1 MFFTPRSLL
10 RGVLLFLSLFMFMNL
25 NLKGIL
31 ALRGISNSECDEDGN
46 MSQASSKTE
55 EEKKLK
61 WWQLS
66 LLGVA
71 GTIGTGYFLGS
82 GLAISIGGPAVLL
95 VYILAAVG
103 TYVVFDALAQMTA
116 EHPEQGSFR
125 SYAKKAF
132 GSWAGFGSGWVY
144 WFSELLIM
152 GSQLTA
158 LSIFSRFWFPSVPMW
173 VFAAGFGALSLLIVF
188 FGNKGFD
195 RVENVLAI
203 IKVAAIIMFLLL
215 AAALLAG
222 WIGSSKYTP
231 KLPQSRH
238 ELFPTGGI
246 GLWSAFIF
254 AFYAY
259 GGIEVL
265 GIMSY
270 RLRKPEEAPKAGK
283 VMLLALAVVYVVSIG
298 LAVTMVPLT
307 AFNPKESPFV
317 LALRSDHLP
326 FVPHLFNG
334 VLIIAGFST
343 MTASL
348 YAITSM
354 MITLAQEGDAPRLFS
369 KKWKEKYPFYALCL
383 IAAGLM
389 GAIIMSLW
397 LPGKVFEYIT
407 TAAGLMILYNWS
419 FILLSSGRLLKQNK
433 LSGAKRWVGL
443 LLIGAAV
450 TGTLFHKLSRPGFY
464 ISLLIVSLIALSD
477 WIVQYRRNKKSEPV
491 QKSENEETNREYR
504 SMPGGPEFRIKGI
517 RMRKSKL

>member
-1 MFFTPRSLL
+1 
-10 RGVLLFLSLFMFMNL
+10 MN
-25 NLKGIL
+25 
-31 ALRGISNSECDEDGN
+31 
-46 MSQASSKTE
+46 QTSSKAE
-55 EEKKLK
+55 EDKKLK

-95 VYILAAVG
+95 AYILAAVG
-103 TYVVFDALAQMTA
+103 TYVVFDALARMTA

-125 SYAKKAF
+125 SYAKQAF

-158 LSIFSRFWFPSVPMW
+158 LSIFSRFWFPAVPMW
-173 VFAAGFGALSLLIVF
+173 MFAAGFAVLSLCIVF

-203 IKVAAIIMFLLL
+203 IKVAAIVMFLLL

-222 WIGSSKYTP
+222 WIGGSKYTP
-231 KLPQSRH
+231 KVPLDYPA
-238 ELFPTGGI
+238 LFPSGMT

-265 GIMSY
+265 GIMAF
-270 RLRKPEEAPKAGK
+270 RLQKPEDAPKAGK
-283 VMLLALAVVYVVSIG
+283 VMLLALAVVYVLSIG
-298 LAVTMVPLT
+298 LAVIMVPAG

-317 LALRSDHLP
+317 LALRSDQLA

-354 MITLAQEGDAPRLFS
+354 MMTLAQEGDAPRLFS
-369 KKWKEKYPFYALCL
+369 KKWKKKYPFNALCL
-383 IAAGLM
+383 IAAGLS
-389 GAIIMSLW
+389 GAIMMSLW
-397 LPGKVFEYIT
+397 LPGKVYEYIT

-419 FILLSSGRLLKQNK
+419 VILLSSGRLLKPAK
-433 LSGAKRWVGL
+433 LSGVKRWTGL
-443 LLIGAAV
+443 ILIGAAV
-450 TGTLFHKLSRPGFY
+450 TGTLFHRLSRPGFY

-477 WIVQYRRNKKSEPV
+477 WIFQHFRNKTGNSVKECSLDG
-491 QKSENEETNREYR
+491 QTNDHH
-504 SMPGGPEFRIKGI
+504 SLAGGPGFRIKGI
-517 RMRKSKL
+517 RMRRSKL

>member
-1 MFFTPRSLL
+1 
-10 RGVLLFLSLFMFMNL
+10 MN
-25 NLKGIL
+25 
-31 ALRGISNSECDEDGN
+31 
-46 MSQASSKTE
+46 QTSSKTK

-71 GTIGTGYFLGS
+71 GTIGTGYYLGS
-82 GLAISIGGPAVLL
+82 GLAISTGGPAVLL
-95 VYILAAVG
+95 AYILAAVG
-103 TYVVFDALAQMTA
+103 TYVVFDALARMTA
-116 EHPEQGSFR
+116 QHPEQGSFR

-132 GSWAGFGSGWVY
+132 GSWAGFGSGWMY

-158 LSIFSRFWFPSVPMW
+158 LSIFSRFWFPAVPMW
-173 VFAAGFGALSLLIVF
+173 VFAAGFGAVSLLIVF

-203 IKVAAIIMFLLL
+203 IKVAAILMFLVI

-222 WIGSSKYTP
+222 WIGGGKYAP
-231 KLPQSRH
+231 KLPLSYSA
-238 ELFPTGGI
+238 LFPAGGL

-259 GGIEVL
+259 GGIEVI

-270 RLRKPEEAPKAGK
+270 RLQKPDDAPKAGK
-283 VMLLALAVVYVVSIG
+283 VMLLALAAVYVLSIG
-298 LAVTMVPLT
+298 LAVTMVPFN
-307 AFNPKESPFV
+307 AFNSKESPFV
-317 LALRSDHLP
+317 LALSSDHLA

-369 KKWKEKYPFYALCL
+369 KKWKDKYPFFAMCL
-383 IAAGLM
+383 IAAGLV
-389 GAIIMSLW
+389 GAIMMSLW
-397 LPGKVFEYIT
+397 LPGKVYEYIT

-419 FILLSSGRLLKQNK
+419 FILLSSGRLLKPTK
-433 LSGAKRWVGL
+433 ISGIKRWIGL
-443 LLIGAAV
+443 LLIGIAV
-450 TGTLFHKLSRPGFY
+450 AGTLFHALSRPGFY
-464 ISLLIVSLIALSD
+464 ISLLILSLIALSD
-477 WIVQYRRNKKSEPV
+477 WIVQRVKKKHAAASAGNQPQED
-491 QKSENEETNREYR
+491 KEMNEHETL
-504 SMPGGPEFRIKGI
+504 PGGPGFRITGI
-517 RMRKSKL
+517 RLRKSKL

>member
-1 MFFTPRSLL
+1 MKQT
-10 RGVLLFLSLFMFMNL
+10 
-25 NLKGIL
+25 
-31 ALRGISNSECDEDGN
+31 
-46 MSQASSKTE
+46 SSKTE
-55 EEKKLK
+55 EDKKLK

-66 LLGVA
+66 LLGIA

-82 GLAISIGGPAVLL
+82 GLAISMGGPAVLL
-95 VYILAAVG
+95 AYILAAGG
-103 TYVVFDALAQMTA
+103 TYVVFDALARMTA

-158 LSIFSRFWFPSVPMW
+158 LSIFSRFWFPAVPMW
-173 VFAAGFGALSLLIVF
+173 VFAAGFAAVSLLIVF

-195 RVENVLAI
+195 RVENILAV
-203 IKVAAIIMFLLL
+203 IKVAAILMFLVI

-222 WIGSSKYTP
+222 WIGGGKFTP
-231 KLPQSRH
+231 KVPLGYKA
-238 ELFPTGGI
+238 LFPSGGI

-270 RLRKPEEAPKAGK
+270 RLKKPEEAPKAGK
-283 VMLLALAVVYVVSIG
+283 VMLLGLAGVYVLSIG
-298 LAVTMVPLT
+298 LAVIMVPLS

-317 LALRSDHLP
+317 LALRSDHLA

-354 MITLAQEGDAPRLFS
+354 MITLAQEGDAPKLFS
-369 KKWKEKYPFYALCL
+369 KKWKDKYPFYALCL
-383 IAAGLM
+383 IAAGLI
-389 GAIIMSLW
+389 GAIMMSLW
-397 LPGKVFEYIT
+397 LPGKVYEYIT

-419 FILLSSGRLLKQNK
+419 FILLSAGRLLKPSL
-433 LSGAKRWVGL
+433 LSGVKRWTGL
-443 LLIGAAV
+443 VLITAAV
-450 TGTLFHKLSRPGFY
+450 AGTLFHALSRPGFY

-477 WIVQYRRNKKSEPV
+477 WIVQHYRGKKGGTHESHSLE
-491 QKSENEETNREYR
+491 
-504 SMPGGPEFRIKGI
+504 GGPEFRITGI
-517 RMRKSKL
+517 RLRKNKV

>member
-1 MFFTPRSLL
+1 MKQT
-10 RGVLLFLSLFMFMNL
+10 
-25 NLKGIL
+25 
-31 ALRGISNSECDEDGN
+31 
-46 MSQASSKTE
+46 SSKTE
-55 EEKKLK
+55 EDKKLK

-66 LLGVA
+66 LLGIA

-82 GLAISIGGPAVLL
+82 GLAISMGGPAVLL
-95 VYILAAVG
+95 AYILAAGG
-103 TYVVFDALAQMTA
+103 TYVVFDALARMTA

-158 LSIFSRFWFPSVPMW
+158 LSIFSRFWFPAVPMW
-173 VFAAGFGALSLLIVF
+173 VFAAGFAAVSLLIVF

-195 RVENVLAI
+195 RVENILAV
-203 IKVAAIIMFLLL
+203 IKVAAILMFLVI

-222 WIGSSKYTP
+222 WIGGGKFTP
-231 KLPQSRH
+231 KVPLGYKA
-238 ELFPTGGI
+238 LFPSGGI

-270 RLRKPEEAPKAGK
+270 RLKKPEEAPKAGK
-283 VMLLALAVVYVVSIG
+283 VMLLGLAGVYVLSIG
-298 LAVTMVPLT
+298 LAVIMVPLS

-317 LALRSDHLP
+317 LALSSDHLA

-354 MITLAQEGDAPRLFS
+354 MITLAQEGDAPKLFS
-369 KKWKEKYPFYALCL
+369 KKWKDKYPFYALCL
-383 IAAGLM
+383 IAAGLI
-389 GAIIMSLW
+389 GAIMMSLW
-397 LPGKVFEYIT
+397 LPGKVYEYIT

-419 FILLSSGRLLKQNK
+419 FILLSAGRLLKPSL
-433 LSGAKRWVGL
+433 LSGVKRWTGL
-443 LLIGAAV
+443 VLIAAAV
-450 TGTLFHKLSRPGFY
+450 AGTLFHALSRPGFY

-477 WIVQYRRNKKSEPV
+477 WIVQHYRGKKGGTHESHSLE
-491 QKSENEETNREYR
+491 
-504 SMPGGPEFRIKGI
+504 GGPEFRITGI
-517 RMRKSKL
+517 RLRKNKV

>member
-1 MFFTPRSLL
+1 M
-10 RGVLLFLSLFMFMNL
+10 
-25 NLKGIL
+25 K
-31 ALRGISNSECDEDGN
+31 
-46 MSQASSKTE
+46 QASGKSKNDQ
-55 EEKKLK
+55 LK

-82 GLAISIGGPAVLL
+82 GLAISIGGPGVLL
-95 VYILAAVG
+95 VYILAAAG
-103 TYVVFDALAQMTA
+103 TYVVFDALSRMTA

-125 SYAKKAF
+125 TYASQAF
-132 GSWAGFGSGWVY
+132 GAWAGFGSGWVY

-158 LSIFSRFWFPSVPMW
+158 LSIFSRFWFPAVPMW
-173 VFAAGFGALSLLIVF
+173 IFAAGYGAVSLIIVF

-195 RVENVLAI
+195 RVENVLAV
-203 IKVAAIIMFLLL
+203 IKMAAILMFLVL

-222 WIGSSKYTP
+222 WIGGFKYTP
-231 KLPQSRH
+231 KLPLSTAA
-238 ELFPTGGI
+238 LFPSGGI

-283 VMLLALAVVYVVSIG
+283 VMLLVLVSVYVLSIG
-298 LAVTMVPLT
+298 LAVTMVPLS

-317 LALRSDHLP
+317 LALRSDRLA

-348 YAITSM
+348 YAVTSM
-354 MITLAQEGDAPRLFS
+354 MNTLAEEGDAPQVLAR
-369 KKWKEKYPFYALCL
+369 KWKDKYPVNALGV
-383 IAAGLM
+383 IAAGLLA
-389 GAIIMSLW
+389 AIVMALL
-397 LPGKVFEYIT
+397 LPGKVYEYIT
-407 TAAGLMILYNWS
+407 TAAGLMILYNWA
-419 FILLSSGRLLKQNK
+419 FILLSSGRLLQAGKRN
-433 LSGAKRWVGL
+433 GIKRWSGL
-443 LLIGAAV
+443 VLIGAAV
-450 TGTLFHKLSRPGFY
+450 AGTLFHALSRPGFY

-477 WIVQYRRNKKSEPV
+477 FIVQRVKKKHEVNS
-491 QKSENEETNREYR
+491 SNRQPYGDKQRIEQEVL
-504 SMPGGPEFRIKGI
+504 PDGPKFRITGI
-517 RMRKSKL
+517 RRSKSKI

>member
-1 MFFTPRSLL
+1 MKQT
-10 RGVLLFLSLFMFMNL
+10 
-25 NLKGIL
+25 
-31 ALRGISNSECDEDGN
+31 
-46 MSQASSKTE
+46 SSKTE
-55 EEKKLK
+55 EDKKLK

-66 LLGVA
+66 LLGIA

-82 GLAISIGGPAVLL
+82 GLAISMGGPAVLL
-95 VYILAAVG
+95 AYILAAGG
-103 TYVVFDALAQMTA
+103 TYVVFDALARMTA

-158 LSIFSRFWFPSVPMW
+158 LSIFSRFWFPAVPMW
-173 VFAAGFGALSLLIVF
+173 VFAAGFAAVSLLIVF

-195 RVENVLAI
+195 RVENILAV
-203 IKVAAIIMFLLL
+203 IKVAAILMFLVI

-222 WIGSSKYTP
+222 WIGGGKFTP
-231 KLPQSRH
+231 KVPLGVKA
-238 ELFPTGGI
+238 LFPSGGI

-270 RLRKPEEAPKAGK
+270 RLKKPEEAPKAGK
-283 VMLLALAVVYVVSIG
+283 VMLLGLAGVYVLSIG
-298 LAVTMVPLT
+298 LAVIMVPLS

-317 LALRSDHLP
+317 LALRSDHLA

-354 MITLAQEGDAPRLFS
+354 MITLAQEGDAPKLFS
-369 KKWKEKYPFYALCL
+369 KKWKDKYPFYALCL
-383 IAAGLM
+383 IAAGLI
-389 GAIIMSLW
+389 GAIMMSLW
-397 LPGKVFEYIT
+397 LPGKVYEYIT

-419 FILLSSGRLLKQNK
+419 FILLSAGRLLKPRL
-433 LSGAKRWVGL
+433 LSGVKRWTGL
-443 LLIGAAV
+443 VLIAAAV
-450 TGTLFHKLSRPGFY
+450 AGTLFHALSRPGFY

-477 WIVQYRRNKKSEPV
+477 WIVQHYRGKKGGTHESHSL
-491 QKSENEETNREYR
+491 Q
-504 SMPGGPEFRIKGI
+504 GGPEFRITGI
-517 RMRKSKL
+517 RLRKNKV